1 MLHLDAEEACLKGL
15 RRKSEGDSEYSLRQ
29 EGKIMLSSSF
39 GDIITHLWK
48 VRCGH
53 GGGGVEHETGK
64 EKGWREG

>member
-1 MLHLDAEEACLKGL
+1 MLHLDAEEVCLKGL
-15 RRKSEGDSEYSLRQ
+15 RRKSEGESEYRLRQ

-53 GGGGVEHETGK
+53 GRGVT
-64 EKGWREG
+64 

>member
-1 MLHLDAEEACLKGL
+1 MLHLDAEEICLKGL

-53 GGGGVEHETGK
+53 GAGGHETRK